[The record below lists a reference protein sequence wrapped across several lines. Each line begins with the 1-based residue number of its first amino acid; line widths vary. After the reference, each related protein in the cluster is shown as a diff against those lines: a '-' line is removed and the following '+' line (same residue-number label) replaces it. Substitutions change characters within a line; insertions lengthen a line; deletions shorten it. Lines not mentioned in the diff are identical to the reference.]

1 MLSSS
6 KLQGKFCGNTM
17 CDLCNPLCEQ
27 LEHVCF
33 HSSFLCRMDISN
45 VCTSLSVACIKDRK
59 NTQIT
64 DLCRTATEAIH
75 FTLK

>member
-1 MLSSS
+1 MET
-6 KLQGKFCGNTM
+6 QRVTCAIFCMNSWNM
-17 CDLCNPLCEQ
+17 FAY
-27 LEHVCF
+27 VF

-64 DLCRTATEAIH
+64 DLCRTVTDVVP